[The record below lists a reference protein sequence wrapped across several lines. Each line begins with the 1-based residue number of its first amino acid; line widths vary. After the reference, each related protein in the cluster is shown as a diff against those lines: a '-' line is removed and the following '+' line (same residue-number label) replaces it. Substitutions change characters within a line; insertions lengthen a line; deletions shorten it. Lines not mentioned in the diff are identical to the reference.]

1 MQIRQAEFI
10 NQFKRYAPLGSTT
23 KRIERQI
30 TVFESEYLEIL
41 NNLNAALQ
49 NEQNTD
55 MISNMRITDEA
66 RFPISAIPSKKKI
79 YIIIAIL
86 FTFILYVLGV
96 FLVELMDQRIKTPG
110 KIGLLTGIDFL
121 GAFCSNANNKY
132 MNTEAI
138 QHKSFLFIF
147 EKIKTCS
154 VNGNKPFIIQIL
166 SVWEGAG
173 KTAIAEILHRE
184 LKKRGHSVKTLN
196 IFSITSEKGTDTSI
210 QSNINPFY
218 NASYYTDLLTVEDKQ
233 KDYILSEIPA
243 ISFGID
249 NPVLLKDADLSLV
262 IYDASLTW
270 SKADSFNIQKLK
282 QLIPNHLYSILS
294 NASPENLEEVYGEI
308 QKKRSKL
315 RILIKKVLK
324 RIS

>member
-1 MQIRQAEFI
+1 M
-10 NQFKRYAPLGSTT
+10 
-23 KRIERQI
+23 
-30 TVFESEYLEIL
+30 
-41 NNLNAALQ
+41 
-49 NEQNTD
+49 
-55 MISNMRITDEA
+55 
-66 RFPISAIPSKKKI
+66 
-79 YIIIAIL
+79 
-86 FTFILYVLGV
+86 
-96 FLVELMDQRIKTPG
+96 
-110 KIGLLTGIDFL
+110 
-121 GAFCSNANNKY
+121 
-132 MNTEAI
+132 
-138 QHKSFLFIF
+138 
-147 EKIKTCS
+147 
-154 VNGNKPFIIQIL
+154 

-282 QLIPNHLYSILS
+282 QLIPNHLYTVLT
-294 NASPENLEEVYGEI
+294 NVSPDNLEEVYGEI
-308 QKKRSKL
+308 QKERSKL

-324 RIS
+324 RIT